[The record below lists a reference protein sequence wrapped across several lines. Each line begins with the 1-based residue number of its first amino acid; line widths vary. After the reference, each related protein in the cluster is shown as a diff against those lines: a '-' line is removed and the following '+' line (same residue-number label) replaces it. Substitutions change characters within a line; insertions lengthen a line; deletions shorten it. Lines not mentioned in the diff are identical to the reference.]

1 MERRKSTITED
12 VVDMKKVEIEEPRL
26 RWRKIG
32 GGIHNHRDG
41 QVVRRGEILVAT
53 QLEIE
58 PFKNLF
64 VCLDPLVDV
73 KEEQPTKRLQI
84 VHKGGGK
91 YNVVNESTAQ
101 PINDELLSREQ
112 AENLVNDE

>member
-12 VVDMKKVEIEEPRL
+12 VVNVKKVEIEEPRL

-41 QVVRRGEILVAT
+41 QIVRRGEILVAT

-64 VCLDPLVDV
+64 VPLDPLVDI
-73 KEEQPTKRLQI
+73 KEEQPTKRLFI
-84 VHKGGGK
+84 EHRGGGK
-91 YNVVNESTAQ
+91 YNVINENTGK
-101 PINDELLSREQ
+101 PINDELLTREQ
-112 AENLVNDE
+112 AENLINDE